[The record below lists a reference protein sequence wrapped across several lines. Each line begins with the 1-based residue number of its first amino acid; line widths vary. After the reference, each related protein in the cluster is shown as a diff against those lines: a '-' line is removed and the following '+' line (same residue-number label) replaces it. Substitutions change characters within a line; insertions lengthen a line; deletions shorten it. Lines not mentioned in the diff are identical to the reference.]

1 MGRRQCCHE
10 MVANLTKNLLLSGRR
25 RNARVCLTR
34 GRPIHPQ
41 IIVAGISEFVFGVR
55 FPASGAESAHREIR
69 CRKPAALNSHSSTT
83 GYLCCGRSPPV
94 LWPWSPPVL
103 WPVSDRATTFDRHG
117 LTLRRNAFLVE
128 SGCDSFGQDGAL
140 SGEPRTTKTGSPRR
154 NVQLTASAGIPVR
167 KARSPPGTCPRS
179 QRLLTTIE
187 PRHDATRLSREY
199 ASCGPAEIDS
209 LAPPGRAR
217 RRPTSELAAFGVA
230 FI

>member
-1 MGRRQCCHE
+1 M
-10 MVANLTKNLLLSGRR
+10 T
-25 RNARVCLTR
+25 
-34 GRPIHPQ
+34 
-41 IIVAGISEFVFGVR
+41 
-55 FPASGAESAHREIR
+55 FPASDAESAHREIR
-69 CRKPAALNSHSSTT
+69 CRKPAALNSHSSTR
-83 GYLCCGRSPPV
+83 GYCGASLCCGRSPTV
-94 LWPWSPPVL
+94 LR
-103 WPVSDRATTFDRHG
+103 PVSDRAACVVAG
-117 LTLRRNAFLVE
+117 LHLCCGRSPTEPPHSTDTVSRYAEMHLWWKA
-128 SGCDSFGQDGAL
+128 GCDSFGEAGAL

-154 NVQLTASAGIPVR
+154 NVQLTATAGIPVR
-167 KARSPPGTCPRS
+167 KARSPPGSSPRS